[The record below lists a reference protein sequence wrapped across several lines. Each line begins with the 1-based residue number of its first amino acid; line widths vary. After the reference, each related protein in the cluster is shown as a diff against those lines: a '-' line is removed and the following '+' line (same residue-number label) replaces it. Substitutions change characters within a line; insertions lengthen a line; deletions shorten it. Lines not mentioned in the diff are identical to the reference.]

1 MTVIDTGEEVIALMR
16 VGHAVMGETVRLQLD
31 RRAEGLGIGWVSE
44 QAKNGSLLFKLIG
57 IDGVEPN
64 EQPAER
70 EPEVEP
76 EPAA

>member
-1 MTVIDTGEEVIALMR
+1 MR

-31 RRAEGLGIGWVSE
+31 RRPQGLGLGWVSE

-57 IDGVEPN
+57 LITEGEEGPDE
-64 EQPAER
+64 EQRQPPGESGAPEAEN
-70 EPEVEP
+70 PDPP